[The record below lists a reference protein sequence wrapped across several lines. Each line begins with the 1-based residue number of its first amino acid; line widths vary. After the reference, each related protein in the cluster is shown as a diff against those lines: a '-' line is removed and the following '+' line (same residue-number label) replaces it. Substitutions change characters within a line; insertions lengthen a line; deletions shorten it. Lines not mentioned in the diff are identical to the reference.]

1 LSMEESIKY
10 YEEDFWKK
18 FFNIDLAE
26 FYSSVEGFLLLRE
39 NLIREISSESVSKLI
54 SRSNIYREIL
64 FGGFK
69 ASGSEPFIN
78 NALAKFYE
86 NVLGIGLENIQLV
99 ISRLREGL
107 TLESATEDIYCKP
120 KEEGLILTRLREISS
135 KLKVI
140 YKKLRDIV
148 EPPEPR
154 EYRLDSSMSCVNAF
168 LDILNTGKKLLPLY
182 NPTTFFIMS
191 IYSIPKFY
199 AKEIYTKLF
208 NENIQSLLRKYD
220 IHVVKLL
227 EPDLPDEK
235 IREKR
240 EIRGLQKN
248 CVGWLIRE
256 IILDIY
262 SIFQFDELKNFFTI
276 EDEFNEYIRR
286 YIGKLKGSITID
298 RFISIINTIKISGI
312 SKDSYDSKSRCKIK
326 IGDLKFYYYP
336 YQCKI
341 IGGEVRMSQYRLNYT
356 EFFAFL
362 APQMFLGL
370 AYARPVSANEFIWLC
385 TLGWET

>member
-1 LSMEESIKY
+1 MEESIKY

-220 IHVVKLL
+220 IDIVKLL